1 MHYDFPYLLSLFA
14 LPAFWQAC
22 VTVVELSAL
31 SWLTGLVLGFLLASA
46 KLSRARWLSMPAAV
60 YIWFFR
66 SVPLLAWWCSST
78 TCRSFFPLA
87 AWRYRIRSSPVSLL
101 WRSRKPLIWP
111 RFTAVDCYPWLE
123 DSMRRARR

>member
-66 SVPLLAWWCSST
+66 SVPLLVLVVFVYNLPQLFPASGVALSHP
-78 TCRSFFPLA
+78 FFSGFVALA
-87 AWRYRIRSSPVSLL
+87 LTETAYMAEIHRGGLLSVARSSSEL
-101 WRSRKPLIWP
+101 R
-111 RFTAVDCYPWLE
+111 
-123 DSMRRARR
+123 